1 MLDDI
6 NQIVDKLKKETNNL
20 TDIIYRKK
28 MIAKKDIYVIYNE
41 PLTSSDKIS
50 DFIIRSLTNIENNF
64 VNSKKLIDIIEN
76 DISNFK
82 VKRIDTYKDV
92 CFYLHRGFTVILVEG
107 ESQGLVLETKANIN
121 RSISIPETENTVRGA
136 HDSFVEDYQINLGL
150 IKKRIKTNDLWID
163 SLNIGR
169 YTQTQVG
176 ILSIH
181 GVVKDDLVKKVSDR
195 LKKIDIAGII
205 DSSML
210 KNLIEKENKSLFP
223 TIKMTERPDVVAK
236 SLLEGKVVVIVDN
249 SPYALLIPS
258 VLNDFFRTIEDV
270 YGKSLNV
277 SFTRVIKFLSFW
289 IALLTPAV
297 YIALVTYNQEMI
309 PTDLLVN
316 FATQRDGVPFP
327 AFFEAFIMM
336 ICFEI
341 LRESDLRT
349 PSASGNALSIVG
361 ALILGDAAVNA
372 GIVSPIMIIVIAIT
386 AISSLPFEEQEVINS
401 LRWYRILFMIG
412 GSLLGMV
419 GVVVVFIFFVAK
431 LASIN
436 TFGKPYLLP
445 FSPVDMEGLKN
456 SIIKVPLKK
465 LTHRSKYLSDNKIMQ
480 RDGANEEN

>member
-1 MLDDI
+1 MLGNI
-6 NQIVDKLKKETNNL
+6 NIVIDKLKKETNNL
-20 TDIIYRKK
+20 NDIIYRKK
-28 MIAKKDIYVIYNE
+28 KIAKKDVYVIYNE

-50 DFIIRSLTNIENNF
+50 DFIIRSLTNIENNIL
-64 VNSKKLIDIIEN
+64 NNKKIIDVIEN

-82 VKRIDTYKDV
+82 VKRINNYKEL
-92 CFYLHRGFTVILVEG
+92 CFYLHHGFTIILIEG
-107 ESQGLVLETKANIN
+107 EGQGLALETKANIN
-121 RSISIPETENTVRGA
+121 RGISMPETESTVRGA
-136 HDSFVEDYQINLGL
+136 HDGFVEDYQINLGL

-163 SLNIGR
+163 SLNIGK

-176 ILSIH
+176 VLSIH
-181 GVVKDDLVKKVSDR
+181 GVVKEELVKKVNER

-210 KNLIEKENKSLFP
+210 KNLIEKESKSIFP
-223 TIKMTERPDVVAK
+223 TIKTTERPDVVAK
-236 SLLEGKVVVIVDN
+236 ALLEGKVVIIVDN

-258 VLNDFFRTIEDV
+258 VLNDFFKTIEDV
-270 YGKSLNV
+270 YGKGINV
-277 SFTRVIKFLSFW
+277 SFTRILKFLSFW
-289 IALLTPAV
+289 IALLTPAI

-309 PTDLLVN
+309 PADLLVN

-336 ICFEI
+336 VCFEI

-349 PSASGNALSIVG
+349 PNASGNALSIVG

-386 AISSLPFEEQEVINS
+386 AISSLPFEEPEIING

-419 GVVVVFIFFVAK
+419 GVVVVFIYFIAK
-431 LASIN
+431 LSSIN

-445 FSPVDMEGLKN
+445 FAPIDMIALKN
-456 SIIKVPLKK
+456 SIIKLPLKK
-465 LTHRSKYLSDNKIMQ
+465 IDRRSKYLSNNVIMQ
-480 RDGANEEN
+480 RNDTNEKN